1 MLSVDE
7 LCLLCSLDRAH
18 IPSLHTEYAV
28 STTFM
33 KWMFDKPDSTY
44 VGYNGNIDIKLTS
57 LLEVFV
63 FVLVAFSMA

>member
-1 MLSVDE
+1 
-7 LCLLCSLDRAH
+7 
-18 IPSLHTEYAV
+18 
-28 STTFM
+28 M